1 MSLEELSYISQ
12 IVGVFAILGS
22 LIAIF
27 FQMRQG
33 NRITRAQMTAQVS
46 DRLISV
52 MQNLIADKALANA
65 FRAVMFQGKRV
76 DDDEVARL
84 LSWFNT
90 WLHMHHSAFVDSKDG
105 LVDSRTLEFA
115 EISTHWYIS
124 KPLFASEWRRT
135 RPSLPA
141 AFVDHINSRAAH
153 FAERVEALD
162 FQAQLQE

>member
-1 MSLEELSYISQ
+1 MSLEELYFISQ
-12 IVGVFAILGS
+12 IVAVFAILGS

-52 MQNLIADKALANA
+52 MQNLIADKALVNA
-65 FRAVMFQGKRV
+65 FRAVMFQNKRV
-76 DDDEVARL
+76 DDDEVGRL

-90 WLHMHHSAFVDSKDG
+90 WLHMHHSAYVDSRDG
-105 LVDSRTLEFA
+105 LVDGRTLEYVEA
-115 EISTHWYIS
+115 STHWYIS

-135 RPSLPA
+135 RPSMPA
-141 AFVDHINSRAAH
+141 AFVDHVNSRAAQY
-153 FAERVEALD
+153 AERVKALD
-162 FQAQLQE
+162 FQARSQE